1 MNRKKKIVIAQI
13 TFFVLGV
20 LIIIITYY
28 NRNQSEQ
35 IISKENENKIINQL
49 NKQSDVSDDIFYEIQ
64 YSGID
69 LSGNRYI
76 LTSKE
81 ASSSKENPELVN
93 MKFVEANFYFKDNTV
108 LNVLSDKGAYN
119 NKTLDMIF
127 EENVKAKY
135 EGSRLVANR
144 ANYSNSKSFLI
155 ISDNVTVTDQKGTV
169 VADKLIFDIKK
180 QHLNIISLNNN
191 KINANIN
198 LKWKRVLEF

>member
-13 TFFVLGV
+13 TFFFFLF
-20 LIIIITYY
+20 LILIITYY
-28 NRNQSEQ
+28 NKNQSEQ

-108 LNVLSDKGAYN
+108 LNVLSDKGTYN

-127 EENVKAKY
+127 DENVKAKY
-135 EGSRLVANR
+135 EGSRLVANK
-144 ANYSNSKSFLI
+144 ANYSNSESFLI

-198 LKWKRVLEF
+198 LK

>member
-49 NKQSDVSDDIFYEIQ
+49 NKQNDASDDIFYEIQ

-155 ISDNVTVTDQKGTV
+155 ISDNVTVTDQRGTV

-180 QHLNIISLNNN
+180 QNLNIISLNNN

-198 LKWKRVLEF
+198 LK

>member
-13 TFFVLGV
+13 TLFTLGV

-49 NKQSDVSDDIFYEIQ
+49 NKQNDASDDIFYEIQ

-155 ISDNVTVTDQKGTV
+155 ISDNVTVTDQRGTV

-180 QHLNIISLNNN
+180 QNLNIISLNNN

-198 LKWKRVLEF
+198 LK

>member
-49 NKQSDVSDDIFYEIQ
+49 NKQNDSSDDIFYEIQ

-108 LNVLSDKGAYN
+108 LNVLSDKGTYN

-127 EENVKAKY
+127 DENVKAKY
-135 EGSRLVANR
+135 EGSRLVANK
-144 ANYSNSKSFLI
+144 ANYSNSESFLI
-155 ISDNVTVTDQKGTV
+155 ISDNVTVTDQKGTW
-169 VADKLIFDIKK
+169 L
-180 QHLNIISLNNN
+180 QISLYL
-191 KINANIN
+191 I
-198 LKWKRVLEF
+198 

>member
-13 TFFVLGV
+13 TLFTLGV

-28 NRNQSEQ
+28 NRNQSEK

-49 NKQSDVSDDIFYEIQ
+49 NKQNNVSGDIFYEIK

-108 LNVLSDKGAYN
+108 LNVLSDKGTYN

-127 EENVKAKY
+127 DENVKAKY
-135 EGSRLVANR
+135 EGSELVANK
-144 ANYSNSKSFLI
+144 ANYSNSESFLI

-169 VADKLIFDIKK
+169 VADKLIFDIKTK
-180 QHLNIISLNNN
+180 FKYNII
-191 KINANIN
+191 K
-198 LKWKRVLEF
+198 

>member
-1 MNRKKKIVIAQI
+1 KKTKTYRNYTYSFSFKKWNTIVMNRKKKIVIAQI

-108 LNVLSDKGAYN
+108 LNVLSDKGTYN

-127 EENVKAKY
+127 DENVKAKY
-135 EGSRLVANR
+135 EGSRLVANK
-144 ANYSNSKSFLI
+144 ANYSNSESFLI

-169 VADKLIFDIKK
+169 V
-180 QHLNIISLNNN
+180 
-191 KINANIN
+191 
-198 LKWKRVLEF
+198 